1 LGDLHGKWRNIA
13 AWKLG
18 GRSLSF
24 WLAAAAAA
32 AEIIQLDGL
41 FIKKAMIAV
50 KRPVI

>member
-24 WLAAAAAA
+24 WLAAAAA
-32 AEIIQLDGL
+32 EIIQLDGL

>member
-24 WLAAAAAA
+24 WLAAAA
-32 AEIIQLDGL
+32 EIIQLDGL